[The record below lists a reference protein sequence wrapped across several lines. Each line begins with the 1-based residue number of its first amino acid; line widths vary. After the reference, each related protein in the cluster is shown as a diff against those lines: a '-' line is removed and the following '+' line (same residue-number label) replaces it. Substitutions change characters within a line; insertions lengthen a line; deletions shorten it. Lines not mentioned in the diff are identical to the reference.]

1 MSGYKAAIRALR
13 EGYEFMD
20 AGLRRQVDEQ
30 CATLEE
36 RARLSNAGRKSL
48 TADKLRSKKTLVSL
62 NESELARIV
71 DAVGSDEELARSIRT
86 LALKAADEII
96 ASRGN

>member
-13 EGYEFMD
+13 EGYETMD

-48 TADKLRSKKTLVSL
+48 AADKLRSKKTLVSL

-71 DAVGSDEELARSIRT
+71 EAVGTDEDLAREVRK
-86 LALKAADEII
+86 LALEAAD
-96 ASRGN
+96 ARLAKR

>member
-13 EGYEFMD
+13 EGYETMD

-48 TADKLRSKKTLVSL
+48 AADKLRSKKKRL
-62 NESELARIV
+62 LA
-71 DAVGSDEELARSIRT
+71 
-86 LALKAADEII
+86 
-96 ASRGN
+96 